1 MIRRSRLRRTAL
13 LIAGVAAIGL
23 AAADGQAVEPTG
35 TTATAAPGLRLP
47 AAVMQQAGA
56 LQTLG
61 RAELRWFGLRIY
73 DAALWGA
80 AGAAWSAERTHALEI
95 RYARDIQGAR
105 LVDTSIEEI
114 ARLGFGDAAR
124 HARWRAAL
132 ARVLPDVA
140 AGDTLVGLHLP
151 GEGAGFWHG
160 ERKTGEIDD
169 PELARAFFAIWLD
182 PRTRE
187 PVMRNRLLGEAGP
200 QVRHQDARR

>member
-1 MIRRSRLRRTAL
+1 MARRTRLRPTLL
-13 LIAGVAAIGL
+13 LIICAAAIGL
-23 AAADGQAVEPTG
+23 GATGQAAEHSG
-35 TTATAAPGLRLP
+35 TAAAPGLRLP
-47 AAVMQQAGA
+47 AAVVQQAGV

-73 DAALWGA
+73 DAALWGE
-80 AGAAWSAERTHALEI
+80 AGAGWSAERKHALEI
-95 RYARDIQGAR
+95 LYARDIAGVR

-114 ARLGFGDAAR
+114 VRLGLGDATR
-124 HARWRAAL
+124 HALWRTAL

-140 AGDTLVGLHLP
+140 AGDTLVGVHRP
-151 GEGAGFWHG
+151 GQGASFWHG

-187 PVMRNRLLGEAGP
+187 PAMRSRLLGEAGP
-200 QVRHQDARR
+200 QVQQQDIRR

>member
-1 MIRRSRLRRTAL
+1 MARRARLRPTVL
-13 LIAGVAAIGL
+13 LVAWLAAIGL
-23 AAADGQAVEPTG
+23 AAAGQAADRTG
-35 TTATAAPGLRLP
+35 TTTAAPGLRLP
-47 AAVMQQAGA
+47 AAVVQQAGA

-73 DAALWGA
+73 DAALWGE
-80 AGAAWSAERTHALEI
+80 AGAGWSAERRHALEI
-95 RYARDIQGAR
+95 RYARDIEGAR
-105 LVDTSIEEI
+105 LVDTSIDEI

-124 HARWRAAL
+124 HALWRAAL

-140 AGDTLVGLHLP
+140 AGDTLVGLHVP

-187 PVMRNRLLGEAGP
+187 PAMRNRLLGEAGP
-200 QVRHQDARR
+200 QARHQDARR